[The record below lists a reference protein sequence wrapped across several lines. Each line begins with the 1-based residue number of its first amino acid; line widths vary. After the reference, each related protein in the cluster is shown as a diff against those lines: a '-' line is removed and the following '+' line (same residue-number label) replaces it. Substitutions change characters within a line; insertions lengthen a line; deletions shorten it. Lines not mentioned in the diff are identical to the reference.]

1 MTTPTPDAADPPG
14 ALPDFSSLD
23 PQRVIALVE
32 DTLGRPATSMCR
44 SLTSYINRVYEV
56 RMADDSWVIAKFYRP
71 GRWSLDALQD
81 EHDFLCELRDAEVPV
96 IAPLPAADAPDA
108 TLHLQ
113 DGLAYAL
120 FPKRG
125 GRPLDEPLAEQ
136 WAELGRLLARVHTVG
151 AQHPPVDRITIGPG
165 DSAAGHLEY
174 ILTSNVLPPEWRRPY
189 ENAAVAV
196 LDCIAPLFDD
206 TEELRIHGDLHGANL
221 LSRPG
226 EPLFLIDFDDMAVG
240 PPVQD
245 LWMLLP
251 GYARACQREIDLLL
265 DGYCQM
271 RDFDFTSL
279 RLIEPLRA
287 LRFLHFTAWCA
298 RQKAD
303 GGFTR
308 LAPNWGSGA
317 WWRQEVEDLQNQL
330 AEIESTLES
339 Q

>member
-1 MTTPTPDAADPPG
+1 MTTLPSHAADQPD

-23 PQRVIALVE
+23 PRRVIALVE

-71 GRWSLDALQD
+71 HRWSLDALQD
-81 EHDFLCELRDAEVPV
+81 EHDFLCELRAAEVPV
-96 IAPLPAADAPDA
+96 IAPLPAVDAPDDA
-108 TLHLQ
+108 TLHLH

-125 GRPLDEPLAEQ
+125 GRPLEEPLADQ
-136 WAELGRLLARVHTVG
+136 WAELGRLLARVHSVG
-151 AQHPPVDRITIGPG
+151 ARHPPNDRITIGPR
-165 DSAAGHLEY
+165 DSAASHLDY
-174 ILTSNVLPPEWRRPY
+174 ILRSNVLPNEWRRPY
-189 ENAAVAV
+189 ETAARNV
-196 LDCIAPLFDD
+196 LDLIEPLFDD
-206 TEELRIHGDLHGANL
+206 REQLRIHGDLHGANL

-251 GYARACQREIDLLL
+251 GYSRACRREIDLLL

-271 RDFDFTSL
+271 RDFDFPSL

-308 LAPNWGSGA
+308 LAPDWGGGA
-317 WWRQEVEDLQNQL
+317 WWRQEIEDLQNQGGEIEAAL
-330 AEIESTLES
+330 AE
-339 Q
+339 